1 MDLLQIIKLVS
12 IPKWVKF
19 FSLTII
25 SIFIGLA
32 IYAIFGGAH
41 LADGAI
47 LQAGMGLLGV
57 LLPLSIAIIFL
68 SFYEAGVLPLKK
80 ATEKTLTQLIPDVL
94 SCLGNTTHQS
104 GSRTH
109 VTTMPVQEYTC
120 FYRISLPDKRV
131 LRLEIQLNVRKIC
144 AVFYFVERQRGTPA
158 NSFSDMEKRFEHTL
172 AGARLEGYTTNNVI
186 GHKEVDGVHYN
197 CLVLYK
203 ALPQDFLWN
212 SAEKLYF
219 AQDLQVMVDSMIRE
233 AGDLLT
239 PEGTSDK

>member
-25 SIFIGLA
+25 LVFIALA
-32 IYAIFGGAH
+32 IYAIFGGTH

-80 ATEKTLTQLIPDVL
+80 ATEKVLTQLIPDVL
-94 SCLGNTTHQS
+94 SRLGNMANQS
-104 GSRTH
+104 ENSAH
-109 VTTMPVQEYTC
+109 VTTMPIQEHTC
-120 FYRISLPDKRV
+120 FYRVDLPDSRI
-131 LRLEIQLNVRKIC
+131 LRMEIQLNVRKIC
-144 AVFYFVERQRGTPA
+144 AVFYFAERLHGGTGH
-158 NSFSDMEKRFEHTL
+158 SFPDMEKRFEHTL

-186 GHKEVDGVHYN
+186 GRKELDGVRCN

-203 ALPQDFLWN
+203 ALPHDFLWN

-219 AQDLQVMVDSMIRE
+219 VQDLQVMVDSMIQE
-233 AGDLLT
+233 AGDLLE

>member
-25 SIFIGLA
+25 LVFIALA

-47 LQAGMGLLGV
+47 LQAGMGLLGI

-68 SFYEAGVLPLKK
+68 SFYEAGVLPLKR
-80 ATEKTLTQLIPDVL
+80 ATEKILTQLIPDVL
-94 SCLGNTTHQS
+94 SRLGNKTNQS
-104 GSRTH
+104 ESRTH
-109 VTTMPVQEYTC
+109 VSTMLIQEHTC
-120 FYRISLPDKRV
+120 FYRIDLPDKRM

-144 AVFYFVERQRGTPA
+144 TVFYLVERLHGNTA
-158 NSFSDMEKRFEHTL
+158 HSFSEMEKRFEHTL

-186 GHKEVDGVHYN
+186 GHKELDGVRCN

-219 AQDLQVMVDSMIRE
+219 AQDLQVMVDSMIQE
-233 AGDLLT
+233 AGDLLV
-239 PEGTSDK
+239 PEGTSDE

>member
-94 SCLGNTTHQS
+94 SRLGNANNQS
-104 GSRTH
+104 GSRAH

-120 FYRISLPDKRV
+120 FYRIGLPDKRV
-131 LRLEIQLNVRKIC
+131 LRLEVQLNVRKVC
-144 AVFYFVERQRGTPA
+144 AVFYFAEKQRGSSD
-158 NSFSDMEKRFEHTL
+158 NNFSDMEKRFEHTL